1 MNFTIDQWNHGYKT
15 MVLCNGIKENLL
27 LQIYYNNKKQN
38 WQVYDRNI
46 KKWAYW

>member
-46 KKWAYW
+46 KKWAY